1 MERRR
6 RKSGAKA
13 RRRLD
18 PRIAVAAL
26 LFVGG
31 AWEIGVKGFA
41 AEPRLAPSVAARVDP
56 SNGAVLARFAQS
68 QILRNVP
75 VARDAAR
82 RALIQDPLSSRA
94 TLVLALAAVDSGD
107 IAAADK
113 LMARASELSRRESTA
128 DAWMFDLDMT
138 QGRYADAFRRADVM
152 LRREPGLA
160 AQILP
165 TLVKVSTFPPA
176 LPDLAARLAKQPP
189 WRGAFFQAFI
199 GSPDADHAAL
209 LEALKAAG
217 GRPTPSEL
225 GALVERQVRL
235 GDAAGARALW
245 RQAMGRP
252 LPLLVNGGFE
262 DAASVGSLGW
272 QGERAIGRALAIT
285 SRPDGEGAALRIDP
299 YAVGKPR
306 AVMNQSLL
314 LAPASYTLRYEGL
327 AESGMGSL
335 EVSVRC
341 LGSNQLLSTER
352 SEFAQNWEA
361 KTLSFVVPVSGC
373 PVQQVRI
380 ATVSGRRSDT
390 PVWIDSFNLRR
401 P

>member
-6 RKSGAKA
+6 RRSGERA
-13 RRRLD
+13 RKRLD
-18 PRIAVAAL
+18 PRIVVAAL

-56 SNGAVLARFAQS
+56 SNGVVLARFAQS
-68 QILRNVP
+68 QILRNVS

-94 TLVLALAAVDSGD
+94 TLVLALAAVDSAD
-107 IAAADK
+107 FAAADR
-113 LMARASELSRRESTA
+113 LMARATELSRRESTA

-160 AQILP
+160 VQILP

-189 WRGAFFQAFI
+189 WRESFFNAFTNSA
-199 GSPDADHAAL
+199 DADY
-209 LEALKAAG
+209 EAVLKALRGAG
-217 GRPTPSEL
+217 GRPTAPEL

-245 RQAMGRP
+245 QQATGRS
-252 LPLLVNGGFE
+252 LPLIVNGGFE
-262 DAASVGSLGW
+262 GSASAGSLGW
-272 QGERAIGRALAIT
+272 QGERGIGRAVAIA
-285 SRPDGEGAALRIDP
+285 SRPDGNGPALRIDP
-299 YAVGKPR
+299 YAVGRPR
-306 AVMNQSLL
+306 AVMGQSLL
-314 LAPASYTLRYEGL
+314 LAPARYTLRYEAR
-327 AESGMGSL
+327 AEGDTGSL
-335 EVSVRC
+335 DVSVRC
-341 LGSNQLLSTER
+341 LASDQLLSRQRGDFTQ
-352 SEFAQNWEA
+352 SWGTKAL
-361 KTLSFVVPVSGC
+361 TFVVPATGC
-373 PVQQVRI
+373 AVQQVRI
-380 ATVSGRRSDT
+380 TSVSGRRSDV
-390 PVWIDSFNLRR
+390 PVWIDSFSLRR
-401 P
+401 D